1 MWWPYCT
8 LPMVFQSKDI
18 TAAACAAFI
27 NRAGRICFFLLQLY
41 FFVRLFVEIVYLFV
55 FSLHL
60 LICKAGDFGLF
71 DLSSIISLKFFLRLF
86 INFSFFLLN
95 LILFIKKGQK
105 SFWIQVVYSSLN
117 IDLMLEERTWLDK
130 MISPKIASRQP
141 TNHITSS
148 SWLYK
153 KKNIT
158 KGTADPGIEFTSRV
172 ISLIAHLA
180 TRLRNAQ
187 LVLPSLV

>member
-1 MWWPYCT
+1 MWTGYAFRQWLLHTSITSIAVVWNYKITKKSNITRVCIIGFMWWPYCT

-105 SFWIQVVYSSLN
+105 SF
-117 IDLMLEERTWLDK
+117 
-130 MISPKIASRQP
+130 
-141 TNHITSS
+141 
-148 SWLYK
+148 
-153 KKNIT
+153 
-158 KGTADPGIEFTSRV
+158 
-172 ISLIAHLA
+172 
-180 TRLRNAQ
+180 
-187 LVLPSLV
+187 

>member
-1 MWWPYCT
+1 
-8 LPMVFQSKDI
+8 MVFQSKDI

-86 INFSFFLLN
+86 INFFLFLVKSD
-95 LILFIKKGQK
+95 FIHKKGSK
-105 SFWIQVVYSSLN
+105 VFLN
-117 IDLMLEERTWLDK
+117 TSCIFIIEYWFDVRGADVARQDDFPKNCLSPANQPTTSHPPPDCIKRKT
-130 MISPKIASRQP
+130 SPKAQRTRELSSQVGLSRWL
-141 TNHITSS
+141 HI
-148 SWLYK
+148 
-153 KKNIT
+153 
-158 KGTADPGIEFTSRV
+158 
-172 ISLIAHLA
+172 
-180 TRLRNAQ
+180 
-187 LVLPSLV
+187 